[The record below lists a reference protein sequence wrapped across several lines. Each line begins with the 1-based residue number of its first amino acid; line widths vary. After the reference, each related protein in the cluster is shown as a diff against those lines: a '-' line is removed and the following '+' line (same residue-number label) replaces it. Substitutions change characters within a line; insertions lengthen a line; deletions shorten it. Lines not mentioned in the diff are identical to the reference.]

1 MGRKEIKHTPT
12 LQQIFYGLLLGLGAW
27 FIDVVMHAR
36 IEDRG
41 FWEELFRF
49 EAKTFFYRLMF
60 VAFGLLIGWSL
71 WQKSKRERE
80 FRRLA
85 DVLAR
90 FHREIV
96 DPAFLIYAK
105 CELLL
110 GRDDFRLSTE
120 AREVIRFIHEKAY
133 GIESLAKERLSI
145 LGEVA

>member
-1 MGRKEIKHTPT
+1 MVPRYRE
-12 LQQIFYGLLLGLGAW
+12 IFYGLLLGLGAW

-41 FWEELFRF
+41 FWDELFRF
-49 EAKTFFYRLMF
+49 EATTFFYRLMF
-60 VAFGLLIGWSL
+60 VAFGLALGLSL
-71 WQKSKRERE
+71 WQKSKRERD
-80 FRRLA
+80 FRQLA
-85 DVLAR
+85 EILKR

-96 DPAFLIYAK
+96 DRAFLIYAK

-120 AREVIRFIHEKAY
+120 ARDVVRFIYEKAH

-145 LGEVA
+145 LGEVT